1 MYTCS
6 TQEPDN
12 YVRVSARTGKRHDCQ
27 SKQNLIK
34 PELLH
39 KRRLMYKYIGLI
51 RELRDVFVTVLA
63 ITVLCYVIAALAT

>member
-12 YVRVSARTGKRHDCQ
+12 YVRVSARTGKGTAARLNQ
-27 SKQNLIK
+27 SLIK
-34 PELLH
+34 PELTH